1 MKKLFSTGD
10 VHPRDRFDYW
20 HSVACNNIVGHSST
34 PECRQTFAAEIE
46 TGMLADTELVLFEN
60 SPMSVARTAKHIAQ
74 SQGDE
79 LFVCRQAAGL
89 LALEQDGRQLVLGA
103 GDVTLL
109 DPLLPY
115 SAEFS
120 AGSKLLVIKVPR
132 RELAARIGKTR
143 EMVAIS
149 LKPSEAG
156 HHWTSSSLA
165 MLPRAAG
172 RMTPTAEL
180 VAKNQILDLIAV
192 SLLNARG
199 SLGPCISSARSGAL
213 LNVRAVIESRLSD
226 PHLNATSVAAAA
238 GVSIRYANA
247 LLAEENTSIM
257 RLVLGMRLA
266 RCRQALEDPL
276 QGNRT
281 VSEIAYGWGF
291 SDMTHFGRS
300 FKAVYDVSPRD
311 YRKSASGL
319 RRGAV
324 AANADCGKLVPARG
338 T

>member
-1 MKKLFSTGD
+1 MKKLFSTKD

-20 HSVACNNIVGHSST
+20 HSVACNNLVGHSST

-46 TGMLADTELVLFEN
+46 TGMLADIELVLFEN
-60 SPMSVARTAKHIAQ
+60 SPMDVARTAKHVAQ

-115 SAEFS
+115 SARFA
-120 AGSKLLVIKVPR
+120 AGSKLLVVKVPR

-143 EMVAIS
+143 EMIAIA

-156 HHWTSSSLA
+156 HRWTSSFLA
-165 MLPRAAG
+165 MLPGVAG
-172 RMTPTAEL
+172 RVTPAAEEI
-180 VAKNQILDLIAV
+180 AKNQILDLIAV

-199 SLGPCISSARSGAL
+199 GLRPCISSARSVAL
-213 LNVRAVIESRLSD
+213 LNVRAAIESRLSD
-226 PHLNATSVAAAA
+226 PGLNATGVAKAAR
-238 GVSIRYANA
+238 VSIRYANA

-257 RLVLGMRLA
+257 RLVLAMRLA

-276 QGNRT
+276 QDHRT

-291 SDMTHFGRS
+291 SDMTHFGRR
-300 FKAVYDVSPRD
+300 FKDMYDVSPRD
-311 YRKSASGL
+311 YRKSANCPK
-319 RRGAV
+319 RGAAV
-324 AANADCGKLVPARG
+324 
-338 T
+338 

>member
-1 MKKLFSTGD
+1 MKKLFSTKE

-20 HSVACNNIVGHSST
+20 HSVACNNLVGHSST

-46 TGMLADTELVLFEN
+46 TGMLADIELVLFEN
-60 SPMSVARTAKHIAQ
+60 SPMNVARTVKHVAQ
-74 SQGDE
+74 SPGDE
-79 LFVCRQAAGL
+79 LFICRQAAGL

-115 SAEFS
+115 SAKFS
-120 AGSKLLVIKVPR
+120 AGSKLLVVKVPR
-132 RELAARIGKTR
+132 RALAARIGKTR
-143 EMVAIS
+143 EMIAIA

-156 HHWTSSSLA
+156 HRWTSSFLA
-165 MLPRAAG
+165 MLPGVAG
-172 RMTPTAEL
+172 RMTPAAEE

-199 SLGPCISSARSGAL
+199 ALRPCISSARSVAL
-213 LNVRAVIESRLSD
+213 LNVRAAIESRLSD
-226 PHLNATSVAAAA
+226 PGLNATSVAEAAR
-238 GVSIRYANA
+238 VSIRYANA

-257 RLVLGMRLA
+257 RLVLAMRLA

-276 QGNRT
+276 QDSRT

-291 SDMTHFGRS
+291 SDMTHFGRR
-300 FKAVYDVSPRD
+300 FKDMYDVSPRD
-311 YRKSASGL
+311 YRKSANGPK
-319 RRGAV
+319 RGPPFEPAP
-324 AANADCGKLVPARG
+324 VPAP
-338 T
+338 

>member
-1 MKKLFSTGD
+1 MMKLFSTGD

-20 HSVACNNIVGHSST
+20 HSVACNNLVGHSST

-46 TGMLADTELVLFEN
+46 TGMLADIELVLFEN
-60 SPMSVARTAKHIAQ
+60 SPMNVARTAKHIAQ

-115 SAEFS
+115 GARFS
-120 AGSKLLVIKVPR
+120 GGSKLLVVKVPR
-132 RELAARIGKTR
+132 RELAARIGKIR
-143 EMVAIS
+143 EMIAIA

-156 HHWTSSSLA
+156 HRWTSSSLA
-165 MLPRAAG
+165 MLPNVAG
-172 RMTPTAEL
+172 RMTPAAEE

-199 SLGPCISSARSGAL
+199 SLGPCISSARSVAL

-226 PHLNATSVAAAA
+226 PHLNATSVAQAA

-247 LLAEENTSIM
+247 LLAEENSSIM
-257 RLVLGMRLA
+257 RLVLAMRLA

-276 QGNRT
+276 QDNRT

-291 SDMTHFGRS
+291 SDMTHFGRR
-300 FKAVYDVSPRD
+300 FKAMYDVSPRD
-311 YRKSASGL
+311 YRKSATSL
-319 RRGAV
+319 RRGAIV
-324 AANADCGKLVPARG
+324 
-338 T
+338 

>member
-1 MKKLFSTGD
+1 MKKLFSTKD

-20 HSVACNNIVGHSST
+20 HNVACNNLVGHSST
-34 PECRQTFAAEIE
+34 PECRQTFTAEIE
-46 TGMLADTELVLFEN
+46 TGMLADIELVLFEN
-60 SPMSVARTAKHIAQ
+60 SPMDVARTAKHVAQ

-103 GDVTLL
+103 GDVILL

-115 SAEFS
+115 GARFS
-120 AGSKLLVIKVPR
+120 AGSKLLVVKVPR

-143 EMVAIS
+143 EMIAIA
-149 LKPSEAG
+149 LKPSEAD
-156 HHWTSSSLA
+156 HRWTSSSLA
-165 MLPRAAG
+165 MLPGVAG
-172 RMTPTAEL
+172 KMTPAAEE
-180 VAKNQILDLIAV
+180 VARNQILDLIAA

-199 SLGPCISSARSGAL
+199 ASRPCISSARSVAL

-226 PHLNATSVAAAA
+226 PDLNATSVAEAA

-257 RLVLGMRLA
+257 RLVLAMRLA

-276 QGNRT
+276 QDSRT

-291 SDMTHFGRS
+291 SDMTHFGRR
-300 FKAVYDVSPRD
+300 FKDMYDVSPRD
-311 YRKSASGL
+311 YRKSINGP
-319 RRGAV
+319 RRGRRPLAG
-324 AANADCGKLVPARG
+324 APVPAP
-338 T
+338 

>member
-1 MKKLFSTGD
+1 MKKLFSTKD

-20 HSVACNNIVGHSST
+20 HSVACNNLVGHSST

-46 TGMLADTELVLFEN
+46 MGMLADIELVLFEN
-60 SPMSVARTAKHIAQ
+60 SPMDVARTVKHVAQ

-115 SAEFS
+115 SARFA
-120 AGSKLLVIKVPR
+120 AGSKLLVVKVPR
-132 RELAARIGKTR
+132 RALAARIGKTR
-143 EMVAIS
+143 EMIAIV

-156 HHWTSSSLA
+156 HRWTSSFLA
-165 MLPRAAG
+165 MLPGVAG
-172 RMTPTAEL
+172 RMTPAAEE

-199 SLGPCISSARSGAL
+199 ALRPCTSSARSVAL
-213 LNVRAVIESRLSD
+213 LNVRAAIESRLSD
-226 PHLNATSVAAAA
+226 PGLNAASVAEAAR
-238 GVSIRYANA
+238 VSIRYANA

-257 RLVLGMRLA
+257 RLVLVMRLA

-276 QGNRT
+276 QDNRT

-291 SDMTHFGRS
+291 SDMTHFGRR
-300 FKAVYDVSPRD
+300 FKDMYDVSPRD
-311 YRKSASGL
+311 YRKSANSP
-319 RRGAV
+319 RGG
-324 AANADCGKLVPARG
+324 AAL
-338 T
+338 